1 MKTPIRAIRMTEERW
16 TAYRLLLGNAWL
28 YKQIDRAI
36 AKEQRKPTAT
46 RTEE

>member
-36 AKEQRKPTAT
+36 AKEQRKTAAT
-46 RTEE
+46 TTEE